1 MKTGGVF
8 CGVLRSVYYCSVYY
22 LVNTHFIKMN
32 LKIEC
37 IILVWWS
44 ETYLFLELKSGLD
57 ISDENQ
63 LASSKKIFRLM
74 VYGSRE
80 EESCVVSCGVYTISL
95 AKCILL
101 YGIRSLT

>member
-1 MKTGGVF
+1 MRRTSF
-8 CGVLRSVYYCSVYY
+8 
-22 LVNTHFIKMN
+22 
-32 LKIEC
+32 
-37 IILVWWS
+37 
-44 ETYLFLELKSGLD
+44 FLELKSGLD
-57 ISDENQ
+57 VSENQ

-95 AKCILL
+95 AKRILL